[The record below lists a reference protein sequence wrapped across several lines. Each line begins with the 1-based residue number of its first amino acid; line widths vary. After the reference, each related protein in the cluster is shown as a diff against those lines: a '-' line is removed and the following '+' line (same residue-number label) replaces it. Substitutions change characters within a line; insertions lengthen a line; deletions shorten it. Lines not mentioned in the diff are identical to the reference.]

1 MCVCVCAVLLAVWPY
16 QHAHAYARHDQTAT
30 FFILATI
37 AHSYFCLGCHWQQQ
51 QQRRI
56 CLSKRSEKSNG
67 DYDCIFEVSM
77 LVDFF
82 VYLLHSLTEK
92 PL

>member
-1 MCVCVCAVLLAVWPY
+1 MCVCVVLLAVWPY

-56 CLSKRSEKSNG
+56 CLSKRSEKAMVTM
-67 DYDCIFEVSM
+67 IVF
-77 LVDFF
+77 LR
-82 VYLLHSLTEK
+82 
-92 PL
+92 